1 MKDITRRDALKGL
14 GATGAAASLGCLK
27 PSTKARAVEKKEP
40 TMTQPEF
47 QTVALPQG
55 ATPWPTQEPFLFC
68 VHHNDK
74 YPAGNEQHGPAASLE
89 GRRIGQDFEGKDGW
103 RMYHGD
109 VVPGFPRHPHRGF
122 ETITVVREGLIDHAD
137 SLGAAARYGEGD
149 VQWLTAGDGINH
161 AEMFPL
167 LDKEKTNETNF
178 FQIWLNLPAAQKR
191 VPPHFTMFW
200 DKQIPV
206 VSTKDAAGRATVVT
220 VIAGQYDQATALSPP
235 PNSWASTSESDV
247 AIFTVK
253 MAPHA
258 QWTLPA
264 SRAGTTR
271 TLYTVTGDGIVVAN
285 QNVSNRYQVIFKN
298 EVAVEITNGS
308 QETELLLLQAKPIGE
323 PIARYGPF
331 VMNTQ
336 AEIQE
341 AFRDYRRT
349 EFGGWPWK
357 GSDPVHGGKKERFA
371 RHADGREEKPV

>member
-1 MKDITRRDALKGL
+1 LKGL

-27 PSTKARAVEKKEP
+27 PTEQARADEKKEP
-40 TMTQPEF
+40 IMTQPIF
-47 QTVALPQG
+47 KISALPQG
-55 ATPWPTQEPFLFC
+55 AAPWPTQEPFLFC
-68 VHHNDK
+68 VHHNDL
-74 YPAGNEQHGPAASLE
+74 YPKGNAQHGPAASLA
-89 GRRIGQDFEGKDGW
+89 GRRMGQDFEGKDGW
-103 RMYHGD
+103 RMYHGE

-137 SLGAAARYGEGD
+137 SLGAAARYGNGD

-167 LDKEKTNETNF
+167 LHKEKQNETNF

-200 DKQIPV
+200 DKKIPV
-206 VSTKDAAGRATVVT
+206 IKTEDEAGKASTVT
-220 VIAGQYDQATALSPP
+220 LIAGSYQGQTALAPP

-247 AIFTVK
+247 AILTIK

-258 QWTLPA
+258 VWSLP
-264 SRAGTTR
+264 SCRPGTKR
-271 TLYTVTGDGIVVAN
+271 TIYTVTGRGITVETQKMN
-285 QNVSNRYQVIFKN
+285 NRHQAVFKN
-298 EVAVEITNGS
+298 EVATQIRNGDA
-308 QETELLLLQAKPIGE
+308 ETELLLLQAKPIGE
-323 PIARYGPF
+323 PIAQYGPF

-336 AEIQE
+336 EEIQE

-357 GSDPVHGGKKERFA
+357 SNDPIHGEKNERFA
-371 RHADGREEKPV
+371 RHANGREEKPS